1 MLLGVLLPHEADV
14 EVAGVSRV
22 GGSVRI
28 LARSRSSSARC
39 PGCGAV
45 SWRVHSRYQRRLL
58 DSAVGGCEVVIC
70 LAVRRFRCLSP
81 ECAKA
86 TFAEQVG
93 GLTSRH
99 ARRTP
104 G

>member
-1 MLLGVLLPHEADV
+1 L
-14 EVAGVSRV
+14 
-22 GGSVRI
+22 
-28 LARSRSSSARC
+28 SAAC

-45 SWRVHSRYQRRLL
+45 SGRVHSRYQRRLL
-58 DSAVGGCEVVIC
+58 DIAAGGREVLIC
-70 LAVRRFRCLSP
+70 LTVRRFICP
-81 ECAKA
+81 VVACPKV

-104 G
+104 ALTSVLQAVALALGGRAGARCRAG